1 MASRERKE
9 KMNNISKIK
18 KMVGT
23 GVLLALVIV
32 LQLLSNYVKIGTISI
47 TLALIPLAMGAILYG
62 PITGMVLGLA
72 IGAIIIVAPDTQT
85 FLNFNV
91 WLTILLCLVKTGL
104 AGLVSGLLYRA
115 ILKLKF
121 LKKAKVPVAT
131 IIAALICP
139 IINTGIFILGV
150 STMFVGLDMS
160 GLVVSS
166 NFGEAFVAIYGA
178 VVTINFLIE
187 FLVSTI
193 CSPALVYLTKVLAK
207 QNDLG
212 FQKAIK
218 DNLINKE
225 NNNNFDEIDSDKLFS

>member
-32 LQLLSNYVKIGTISI
+32 LQLLSNYVAFGPISI
-47 TLALIPLAMGAILYG
+47 TLALIPITMGAILYG
-62 PITGMVLGLA
+62 PLSGLCLGLGMGVMT
-72 IGAIIIVAPDTQT
+72 ILAPSTSY
-85 FLNFNV
+85 FLNYSIFY
-91 WLTILLCLVKTGL
+91 TILLCLLKAGL
-104 AGLVSGLLYRA
+104 AGLVSGLVYLGV
-115 ILKLKF
+115 LKLNF
-121 LKKAKVPVAT
+121 LKKSKVIVA
-131 IIAALICP
+131 IILAALVTP
-139 IINTGIFILGV
+139 IINTGIFLLGA
-150 STMFVGLDMS
+150 TFLFTGLYSNS
-160 GLVVSS
+160 GNL
-166 NFGEAFVAIYGA
+166 GEALASVFGA
-178 VVTINFLIE
+178 VITLNFLVE
-187 FLVSTI
+187 FLVSAI
-193 CSPALVYLTKVLAK
+193 ISPALVYLTKVLAK